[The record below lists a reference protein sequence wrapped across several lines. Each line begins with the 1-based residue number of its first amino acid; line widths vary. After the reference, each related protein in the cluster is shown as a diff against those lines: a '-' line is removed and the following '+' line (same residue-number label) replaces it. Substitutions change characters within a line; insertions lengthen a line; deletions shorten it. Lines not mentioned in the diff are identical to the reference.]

1 MSTRKAGTS
10 GSTQGE
16 RNERIPAPKAIATF
30 TRVSLGC
37 LPRVHDE
44 VEAVKATRTLE
55 GHGALGSHVP
65 RARVRRKDERHDPSQ
80 AHLVEAVVDER
91 ASGLR
96 RVTVTPHPR
105 RELVRDLDLRAFS
118 LDRKE
123 PDLSEKLARLFQLES
138 PQAEALRPTRPEGE
152 AAAKML
158 CGLDDIVPYRGPIG

>member
-1 MSTRKAGTS
+1 AS

-16 RNERIPAPKAIATF
+16 RNERIPAPKAIATC

-96 RVTVTPHPR
+96 RVTVPTPAARARTRPR
-105 RELVRDLDLRAFS
+105 PPGLFPRPERARPVRET
-118 LDRKE
+118 
-123 PDLSEKLARLFQLES
+123 
-138 PQAEALRPTRPEGE
+138 RPTLSAREPTGRSPE
-152 AAAKML
+152 ADA
-158 CGLDDIVPYRGPIG
+158 P